1 MRTVNRHFIRHYVEM
16 VVVMF
21 VGMGVLGAPAGV
33 ALGALGSSWHE
44 LGPDA
49 PALML
54 GLMAFTMTAP
64 MVAWMAFRGH
74 SLRANAEMAASMIV
88 PTIAV
93 IALLGIGVLTDV
105 GALLVAEHVL
115 MLGAMFAVMLL
126 RPDAYSHHH
135 QRTHDA
141 VPAAAQTI

>member
-1 MRTVNRHFIRHYVEM
+1 MRTVNRHFIRHYIEM

-21 VGMGVLGAPAGV
+21 VGMGVLAVPAGL
-33 ALGALGSSWHE
+33 ALGAFDSSWSE
-44 LGPDA
+44 LRTDA

-54 GLMAFTMTAP
+54 GVMAFTMIAP

-74 SLRANAEMAASMIV
+74 SARANAEMAASMIV

-105 GALLVAEHVL
+105 GALLIAEHVL
-115 MLGAMFAVMLL
+115 MLGGMFGAMLL
-126 RPDAYSHHH
+126 RPDEYSHPHAA
-135 QRTHDA
+135 HDA
-141 VPAAAQTI
+141 APVAARAA

>member
-16 VVVMF
+16 VAVMF
-21 VGMGVLGAPAGV
+21 VGMGVLAVPAGL
-33 ALGALGSSWHE
+33 ALGAFDSSWSE
-44 LGPDA
+44 LRTDA

-54 GLMAFTMTAP
+54 GVMAFTMIAP

-74 SLRANAEMAASMIV
+74 STRANAEMAASMIV

-93 IALLGIGVLTDV
+93 IALLGIGVVTGI

-115 MLGAMFAVMLL
+115 MLGGMFAVMLL
-126 RPDAYSHHH
+126 RPDEYSHHH
-135 QRTHDA
+135 AAHDA
-141 VPAAAQTI
+141 APVAAQTA

>member
-21 VGMGVLGAPAGV
+21 VGMGVLGTLAAP
-33 ALGALGSSWHE
+33 ALGAFDSSWSE
-44 LGPDA
+44 LGTDA

-74 SLRANAEMAASMIV
+74 STRANAEMAASMIV
-88 PTIAV
+88 PTIAL
-93 IALLGIGVLTDV
+93 IALLGIGALTDV
-105 GALLVAEHVL
+105 GALLVAAHGL
-115 MLGAMFAVMLL
+115 MLGGMFAVMLL
-126 RPDAYSHHH
+126 RPDEYSHHH
-135 QRTHDA
+135 EAHDA
-141 VPAAAQTI
+141 APAAA

>member
-1 MRTVNRHFIRHYVEM
+1 MRTVNRHFIRHYIEM

-21 VGMGVLGAPAGV
+21 VGMGVLGTLAAP
-33 ALGALGSSWHE
+33 ALGAFDSSWSE
-44 LGPDA
+44 LGTDA

-54 GLMAFTMTAP
+54 GLMAFTMIAP

-74 SLRANAEMAASMIV
+74 SVRANAEMAASMIV

-93 IALLGIGVLTDV
+93 IALLGAGVLTGV

-115 MLGAMFAVMLL
+115 MLGGMFAVMLL
-126 RPDAYSHHH
+126 RPDEYSHHH
-135 QRTHDA
+135 EAHE
-141 VPAAAQTI
+141 AAPVAA